1 MRGPPESLSPDDA
14 VLIFEPIGRRV
25 AIRPAETI
33 LEAAQSGGV
42 ELQAICAGEG
52 TCGGCRVRPT
62 EGRLAPP
69 TQKERH
75 FLTPEEIDGGLRLAC
90 QARALG
96 SARIEIPPESLTA
109 PQRLQI
115 EDVAEGTPS
124 MPESDSSPA
133 AARIGLAI
141 DIGTT
146 KLALYLVDLD
156 TGRTLARHGA
166 LNPQVSYGEDLISRI
181 AFTASHPG
189 GARVLRE
196 RLIERLN
203 LAVAELC
210 TTAGVDPESIDEAVA
225 VGNTVMHHLFAGLP
239 VRTLGEAPY
248 RPLRTDAMEF
258 RAADGGLRL
267 AEGARVFLPAN
278 VAGFVGGDHVAG
290 LIATGLDAARRTS
303 LLVDIGTNTEITLA
317 KRGRLV
323 ACSCP
328 SGPAFEGAHITGG
341 MRAVSGAIERVRI
354 RGDAVDAYTIG
365 RVPPVGL
372 CGSGILDAI
381 AEMWR
386 EAVFDRRGNF
396 RRSAPRVRR
405 RERGDEYLLVPSSET
420 GHARDIVITRGDV
433 NEIQLAKA
441 AVRAG
446 IEVLLRETA
455 TAAEEVDD
463 VVMAGAFGSYLDP
476 GSALTA
482 GLLPAFPASRIR
494 QFGNA
499 AGAGARQMLAFPER
513 RRAARDLAERIEYVE
528 LASHPAFHRG
538 FVSAMG
544 FGT

>member
-1 MRGPPESLSPDDA
+1 MPAAPERFRGA
-14 VLIFEPIGRRV
+14 AGVLTFQPIGRRAAV
-25 AIRPAETI
+25 RAGETI
-33 LEAAQSGGV
+33 LEAARLAGV

-52 TCGGCRVRPT
+52 TCGGCRVRPA
-62 EGRLAPP
+62 EGRFAPP
-69 TQKERH
+69 TEQERH
-75 FLTPEEIDGGLRLAC
+75 RLTAEDVAGGIRLAC

-96 SARIEIPPESLTA
+96 PGSIEIPAESLTA
-109 PQRLQI
+109 AQRLQV
-115 EDVAEGTPS
+115 EDAGLAPSLEAAGAVAA
-124 MPESDSSPA
+124 PA
-133 AARIGLAI
+133 RVGLAI

-156 TGRTLARHGA
+156 TGSTLARTGA
-166 LNPQVSYGEDLISRI
+166 LNPQVPYGEDLISRI
-181 AFTASHPG
+181 AFTSRNPG
-189 GARVLRE
+189 GGRVLRE
-196 RLIERLN
+196 RLLERLN
-203 LAVAELC
+203 LCVGELC
-210 TTAGVDPESIDEAVA
+210 ASAGVAPESIEEAVA

-248 RPLRTDAMEF
+248 RPLRTDALEF
-258 RAADGGLRL
+258 RARDAGLRL
-267 AEGARVFLPAN
+267 ADSARVFLPAN

-290 LIATGLDAARRTS
+290 LIATGLDATERTS

-317 KRGRLV
+317 RSGRLV

-328 SGPAFEGAHITGG
+328 SGPAFEGAHITAG
-341 MRAVSGAIERVRI
+341 MRAAPGAIERVRI

-381 AEMWR
+381 AEMWK

-396 RRSAPRVRR
+396 RPGPARTRR
-405 RERGDEYLLVPSSET
+405 GEGRDHYLLVPASES
-420 GHARDIVITRGDV
+420 GNHRDIVITRGDV

-446 IEVLLRETA
+446 IEVLLQETG
-455 TAAEEVDD
+455 TAAADVED
-463 VVMAGAFGSYLDP
+463 VVVAGAFGSYLDP
-476 GSALTA
+476 ESAVIA

-494 QFGNA
+494 QIGNA
-499 AGAGARQMLAFPER
+499 AGAGARRMLVSAER
-513 RRAARDLAERIEYVE
+513 RRAADAVAERAEYVE

-544 FGT
+544 FGS